1 MSVHSKYLLHVISC
15 ISKCVS
21 VCWFVSLYI
30 CLYFVFSA
38 IFEYAL
44 NLSNLTIRY
53 VINSLGMIVCCLFA
67 CLSILSL
74 ELSSNMPSIYQTSSL
89 GIASCL
95 FLSVCMSVFFSVSL
109 FDSLFV
115 SLVYLFCLQLYH
127 RVLTHSSS
135 QSSSLG
141 IASCLFLSL
150 SLFSVSLL
158 GSLVVSI
165 LSSVLSP
172 YGSIIEYSLNLSI
185 LAIRYSIMSISF
197 GLSVCRPV
205 IRMTTFLSDS
215 LVVSMCL
222 VRPYFL
228 NPHH

>member
-74 ELSSNMPSIYQTSSL
+74 ELSSSTRSFYLSSPL

-95 FLSVCMSVFFSVSL
+95 FLSVCMS
-109 FDSLFV
+109 
-115 SLVYLFCLQLYH
+115 
-127 RVLTHSSS
+127 
-135 QSSSLG
+135 
-141 IASCLFLSL
+141 L
-150 SLFSVSLL
+150 SLFSVSLFD
-158 GSLVVSI
+158 SLVVSI

>member
-1 MSVHSKYLLHVISC
+1 M
-15 ISKCVS
+15 
-21 VCWFVSLYI
+21 SLYI

-53 VINSLGMIVCCLFA
+53 VINSLG
-67 CLSILSL
+67 
-74 ELSSNMPSIYQTSSL
+74 QTSSL

-141 IASCLFLSL
+141 IASCLFLSVCMSL

-185 LAIRYSIMSISF
+185 LIIRYSIMSISF
-197 GLSVCRPV
+197 GLLVFRSV
-205 IRMTTFLSDS
+205 IRGTAFLSDS
-215 LVVSMCL
+215 LVVSICL

-228 NPHH
+228 NPCH